1 MRRVALFST
10 NFLEYSQTFVH
21 EEITRHE
28 RYSVDVFCRK
38 RHLPEYFPF
47 PRVHVG
53 GPLYGATRES
63 ARFHLAFREQ
73 RFDLVHGHFGTGAC
87 YAVPYASRYRLPLVV
102 TFHGY
107 DVPLLSSHERYL
119 PRNWPY
125 AMFAPGMLER
135 MTLGLCASHEL
146 LELLLDVGV
155 PRQKL
160 RLYHLGVDLKAFSH
174 GPRRAVPRVV
184 MVGRFIEKK
193 GFEYGVRA
201 FAEARRLGATGE
213 LVLIG
218 SGEREARLRTLVAE
232 LELGDAVTFAGVL
245 SSHNVA
251 KVLSESDVLM
261 APSVVAID
269 GNRESGVI
277 ALKEGSACGLAVL
290 GTYHGGIPEIIE
302 DGVTGYLVAERDVKN
317 LGERL
322 HRLLTDRA
330 LCVQL
335 GQNGRAKMEREYDVN
350 KQVVGELESYYDEA
364 IELGRRAA
372 RV

>member
-38 RHLPEYFPF
+38 RHLPERFPF

-53 GPLYGATRES
+53 GKLYGATRES
-63 ARFHLAFREQ
+63 LNFHRAFRRE

-87 YAVPYASRYRLPLVV
+87 YAVPYAERYRLPLVV

-107 DVPLLSSHERYL
+107 DVPLLSSSERYL

-125 AMFAPGMLER
+125 ALFSPSMLER
-135 MTLGLCASHEL
+135 MTLGLCASREL

-155 PRQKL
+155 PREKL
-160 RLYHLGVDLKAFSH
+160 RLYQLGVDLGAFSR
-174 GPRRAVPRVV
+174 GARRAVPRVV

-201 FAEARRLGATGE
+201 FAEALQRGARAE
-213 LVLIG
+213 LVLVG
-218 SGEREARLRTLVAE
+218 KGEREDKLRALVAALKIE
-232 LELGDAVTFAGVL
+232 HAVHFAGVL
-245 SSHNVA
+245 ASHDVA
-251 KVLSESDVLM
+251 KLLSESDVLM

-277 ALKEGSACGLAVL
+277 ALKEASAAGLAVL
-290 GTYHGGIPEIIE
+290 GTYHGGIPEIID
-302 DGVTGYLVAERDVKN
+302 DGVTGYLVAERDVDT
-317 LGERL
+317 LSERL
-322 HRLLTDRA
+322 HRVLTDRA
-330 LCVQL
+330 LCERL
-335 GQNGRAKMEREYDVN
+335 GLAGRAKMEREYNADV
-350 KQVVGELESYYDEA
+350 QVKSVLESFY
-364 IELGRRAA
+364 
-372 RV
+372 

>member
-28 RYSVDVFCRK
+28 RYAVDVFCRK
-38 RHLPEYFPF
+38 RHLPSFFPF

-53 GPLYGATRES
+53 GPLYGATREC
-63 ARFHLAFREQ
+63 AGFHRVFRER
-73 RFDLVHGHFGTGAC
+73 RFELVHGHFGTGAC
-87 YAVPYASRYRLPLVV
+87 YAVPYAQRYRLPFVV

-107 DVPLLSSHERYL
+107 DVPLLSSSERLL

-125 AMFAPGMLER
+125 ALFSRGMLEQ

-155 PRQKL
+155 PRDKL
-160 RLYHLGVDLKAFSH
+160 RVYHLGVDLSAFTR
-174 GPRRAVPRVV
+174 GPRKLVPRVV

-201 FAEARRLGATGE
+201 FAEALQRGARGE
-213 LVLIG
+213 LVLVG
-218 SGEREARLRTLVAE
+218 NGEREAKLRALVS
-232 LELGDAVTFAGVL
+232 ELGIEQAVRFLGVL
-245 SSHNVA
+245 PSSQVA
-251 KVLSESDVLM
+251 ALLAESDVLM

-277 ALKEGSACGLAVL
+277 ALKEASASGLAVL
-290 GTYHGGIPEIIE
+290 GTYHGGIPEIID
-302 DGVTGYLVAERDVKN
+302 DGSTGYLVAERDVN
-317 LGERL
+317 TLGERL

-330 LCVQL
+330 LCEQM
-335 GQNGRAKMEREYDVN
+335 GRAGRAKMERQYDVN
-350 KQVVGELESYYDEA
+350 KQVQGELESFYDEA
-364 IELGRRAA
+364 IA
-372 RV
+372 RGPR

>member
-21 EEITRHE
+21 EEITRHQ
-28 RYSVDVFCRK
+28 RYEIDVFCRK
-38 RHLPEYFPF
+38 RHLEESFPF

-53 GPLYGATRES
+53 GVLYGATRES
-63 ARFHLAFREQ
+63 LTFHRAFRRR

-87 YAVPYASRYRLPLVV
+87 YAVPYAERYRLPFVV

-107 DVPLLSSHERYL
+107 DVPLLSSSERFL
-119 PRNWPY
+119 PHNWPY
-125 AMFAPGMLER
+125 ALFSRAMLAR

-155 PRQKL
+155 PREKL
-160 RLYHLGVDLKAFSH
+160 RLYHLGVDLSSFSR
-174 GPRRAVPRVV
+174 GPRRPLPRVV

-201 FAEARRLGATGE
+201 FAEALARGAAGE

-218 SGEREARLRTLVAE
+218 NGEREAKLRALVE
-232 LELGDAVTFAGVL
+232 QLGIGHAVTFAGVL
-245 SSHNVA
+245 ASHDVA
-251 KVLSESDVLM
+251 KLLAESDVLM

-277 ALKEGSACGLAVL
+277 ALKEGSASGLAVL
-290 GTYHGGIPEIIE
+290 GTYHGGIPEIID
-302 DGVTGYLVAERDVKN
+302 DGETGYLVAERDVAT

-322 HRLLTDRA
+322 HRLLVDRA
-330 LCVQL
+330 LCERL
-335 GQNGRAKMEREYDVN
+335 GRAGRAKMEREYDVDE
-350 KQVVGELESYYDEA
+350 QVKGELESFYDEA
-364 IELGRRAA
+364 LVMHQRA
-372 RV
+372 